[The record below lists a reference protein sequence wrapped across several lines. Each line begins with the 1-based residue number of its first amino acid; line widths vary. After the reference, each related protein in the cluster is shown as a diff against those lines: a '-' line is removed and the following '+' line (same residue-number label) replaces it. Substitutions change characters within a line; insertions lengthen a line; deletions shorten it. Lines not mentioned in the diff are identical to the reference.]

1 MRHLGVESHCL
12 LRGESIPFIW
22 ISDLMTLFKSINESG
37 LVAWASSRDYHVDD
51 GVVVADEVDVILGRR
66 LLLLLLRQGALPCAG
81 QMRSM
86 KMSISTSCKVIVLA
100 ARVCSP
106 ALICGN
112 ILLICS
118 IIDSVIP

>member
-1 MRHLGVESHCL
+1 
-12 LRGESIPFIW
+12 
-22 ISDLMTLFKSINESG
+22 MTLFKSINESG

-51 GVVVADEVDVILGRR
+51 GVVVADEVDVILSRR
-66 LLLLLLRQGALPCAG
+66 LLRQGALPHAG
-81 QMRSM
+81 QVRSM
-86 KMSISTSCKVIVLA
+86 KMSIPTSCEVIVLS

-106 ALICGN
+106 TLICAN